1 MRFRFYTR
9 LLLVLPVLIPFAI
22 VKSGAQDNENGRHI
36 LRLADIMSGTQLRHM
51 KLWFA
56 GQSSNWELAAYE
68 LHQFR
73 ESLIEAASLYPG
85 IPVTNITTMADPVEA
100 VADAIKGKDTR
111 KFETTFSSL
120 TAGCNSCHQSM
131 DRGYIVIRV
140 PTASPFS
147 DQVFPVQGRR

>member
-1 MRFRFYTR
+1 MRFRFYI
-9 LLLVLPVLIPFAI
+9 LVLMALPVLIPI
-22 VKSGAQDNENGRHI
+22 VILKSGAQDNANERHVP
-36 LRLADIMSGTQLRHM
+36 RLADIMSVTQLRHM

-68 LHQFR
+68 LRQFR

-85 IPVTNITTMADPVEA
+85 IPVTNVTTMADPIQV
-100 VADAIKGKDTR
+100 VADAIKAKDTR
-111 KFETTFSSL
+111 AFVSAFGSL

-131 DRGYIVIRV
+131 ERGYIVIRV

-147 DQVFPVQGRR
+147 DQVFPVEGKP